1 MLSRDFIGLRIFF
14 CRLNIHGMGCLKK
27 FDFPAKKLIKKI
39 RVLKL
44 RMLQF
49 FFIFNL
55 HLIKCGEFFP
65 PKNLEKIR
73 RPKYACANFFF
84 FQSFNKLYLYSFVVF
99 LLSAV
104 SKQARNKVFVFRSIS
119 HIQ

>member
-27 FDFPAKKLIKKI
+27 FDFPAKKLIKKKYGC
-39 RVLKL
+39 LNYACSN
-44 RMLQF
+44 F

-84 FQSFNKLYLYSFVVF
+84 FKVLINFIFIPLLYFYCLLLVNKPEIKCLSF
-99 LLSAV
+99 A
-104 SKQARNKVFVFRSIS
+104 Q
-119 HIQ
+119 

>member
-84 FQSFNKLYLYSFVVF
+84 FKVLINFIFIPLLYFYCLLLVNKPEIKCLSF
-99 LLSAV
+99 A
-104 SKQARNKVFVFRSIS
+104 Q
-119 HIQ
+119 